1 MTSET
6 MIALIIGA
14 VIVSVSI
21 VILTI
26 LIVVYCINSKR
37 RKTELMHEI
46 EIKKLDFD
54 QKKEWEEIIS
64 KKVHEV
70 NDENW
75 IKEKNEIN
83 NKIDSLCKNRDEM
96 IRLDMN
102 RIAVLYTI
110 LAGNKN
116 GLSVETMEKEM
127 EQIRKSYELIQ
138 KYLNK

>member
-6 MIALIIGA
+6 VIALIIGA

-26 LIVVYCINSKR
+26 FIVIYCISLKR

-54 QKKEWEEIIS
+54 QKREWEEIIS
-64 KKVHEV
+64 KKVQDV

-75 IKEKNEIN
+75 AKEKNEIKS
-83 NKIDSLCKNRDEM
+83 KIDSLCKNRDNM
-96 IRLDMN
+96 TRLDMN

-110 LAGNKN
+110 LAGTGN
-116 GLSVETMEKEM
+116 GLSVESMEKEM